1 MASVVVGG
9 IVAALAFTGANY
21 GGQYLDRLVRGDHSG
36 ELAAERKRHDLALEK
51 YQRDVTAWNE
61 KRQAYRDWLDK
72 NYRDKMQA
80 DKNFEN
86 TDYAFKLY
94 TQTHPNLR
102 SELRKPQFGNY
113 YQPSKRQKNS
123 ELVFVGIAGL
133 AGGAAIAYLI

>member
-1 MASVVVGG
+1 MA
-9 IVAALAFTGANY
+9 
-21 GGQYLDRLVRGDHSG
+21 
-36 ELAAERKRHDLALEK
+36 
-51 YQRDVTAWNE
+51 AWNE

-94 TQTHPNLR
+94 AQTHAGFR
-102 SELRKPQFGNY
+102 LRKPQFRNY